1 MLNKPL
7 QIKGYIQVS
16 SNAIQQQMTTDYLIK
31 GLIIGFSIAAP
42 VGPIGVLTIK
52 RTLTEGRI
60 SGFVT
65 GMGAALA
72 DAAYGAVAGFGLI
85 AVSSFLISQEFV
97 IKLIGGL
104 FLLYLGV
111 KSFISK
117 PATKEAA
124 VASKGLLN
132 NFISTFFLTL
142 TNPSTI
148 LSFIAIFA
156 GLGLASTSANYFSSM
171 AIVFGVFMGS
181 AIWWFILSSIVSFFQ
196 SKITPDKLIWIN
208 RLSGLILGSFG
219 LFALYSIR

>member
-1 MLNKPL
+1 
-7 QIKGYIQVS
+7 
-16 SNAIQQQMTTDYLIK
+16 MTSGYLIK
-31 GLIIGFSIAAP
+31 GFIIGFSIAAP

-65 GMGAALA
+65 GMGAAFA
-72 DAAYGAVAGFGLI
+72 DTAYGAVAGFGLI
-85 AVSSFLISQEFV
+85 AISSFLISQEFA

-104 FLLYLGV
+104 FLFYLGV
-111 KSFISK
+111 KSFLSK
-117 PATKEAA
+117 PATKEAT

-156 GLGLASTSANYFSSM
+156 GLGLASTTADYFSSM

-181 AIWWFILSSIVSFFQ
+181 ALWWYILSSIVSFFRH
-196 SKITPDKLIWIN
+196 KITSERLVWVN
-208 RLSGLILGSFG
+208 RLSGLVLGSFG
-219 LFALYSIR
+219 LYALYSIIE

>member
-1 MLNKPL
+1 
-7 QIKGYIQVS
+7 
-16 SNAIQQQMTTDYLIK
+16 MTSDYLIK
-31 GLIIGFSIAAP
+31 GFIIGLSIAAP

-65 GMGAALA
+65 GMGAAFA
-72 DAAYGAVAGFGLI
+72 DATYGAVAGFGLI
-85 AVSSFLISQEFV
+85 AISSFLMSQEFV

-104 FLLYLGV
+104 FLCYLGV
-111 KSFISK
+111 RSLLSK
-117 PATKEAA
+117 PATEEAT

-156 GLGLASTSANYFSSM
+156 GLGLASSTADNFSST
-171 AIVFGVFMGS
+171 AIVFGVFIGS
-181 AIWWFILSSIVSFFQ
+181 ALWWFILSFIVSYFRH
-196 SKITPDKLIWIN
+196 KITPDRLVWIN
-208 RLSGLILGSFG
+208 RLSGIVLGSFG
-219 LFALYSIR
+219 LFALYTLIE

>member
-1 MLNKPL
+1 
-7 QIKGYIQVS
+7 
-16 SNAIQQQMTTDYLIK
+16 MTTDYLIK
-31 GLIIGFSIAAP
+31 GFIIGFSIAAP

-65 GMGAALA
+65 GMGAAFA
-72 DAAYGAVAGFGLI
+72 DTAYGAVAAFGLI
-85 AVSSFLISQEFV
+85 AISSFLISHEFV

-111 KSFISK
+111 KILISS
-117 PATKEAA
+117 PAAKEAA
-124 VASKGLLN
+124 FVSKGLLN

-156 GLGLASTSANYFSSM
+156 GLGLASINADYRSSL
-171 AIVFGVFMGS
+171 AIVIGVFAGS
-181 AIWWFILSSIVSFFQ
+181 ALWWFILSSIISFFRH
-196 SKITPDKLIWIN
+196 KITSERLVWVN
-208 RLSGLILGSFG
+208 RISGLILSSFG
-219 LFALYSIR
+219 LYALYSII

>member
-1 MLNKPL
+1 
-7 QIKGYIQVS
+7 
-16 SNAIQQQMTTDYLIK
+16 MTTDYLIK

>member
-1 MLNKPL
+1 
-7 QIKGYIQVS
+7 
-16 SNAIQQQMTTDYLIK
+16 MTSDYLIK
-31 GLIIGFSIAAP
+31 GFIIGFSIAAP

-65 GMGAALA
+65 GMGAACA

-85 AVSSFLISQEFV
+85 AISSFLMSQDFA
-97 IKLIGGL
+97 IKLVGGL
-104 FLLYLGV
+104 FLVYLGV
-111 KSFISK
+111 KSFLSK
-117 PATKEAA
+117 PATQEAS
-124 VASKGLLN
+124 VVSKGLLN

-156 GLGLASTSANYFSSM
+156 GLGLASSAADSFSSI

-181 AIWWFILSSIVSFFQ
+181 ALWWYILSSIVSFFRH
-196 SKITPDKLIWIN
+196 KITSERLVWVN
-208 RLSGLILGSFG
+208 RLSGLVLGSFG
-219 LFALYSIR
+219 LYALYSIIE

>member
-1 MLNKPL
+1 
-7 QIKGYIQVS
+7 
-16 SNAIQQQMTTDYLIK
+16 MTSDYLIK
-31 GLIIGFSIAAP
+31 GFLIGLSIAAP

-65 GMGAALA
+65 GMGAAFA

-85 AVSSFLISQEFV
+85 AISSFLISHELV

-104 FLLYLGV
+104 FLFYLGV
-111 KSFISK
+111 RSFLSK
-117 PATKEAA
+117 PATKEATDD
-124 VASKGLLN
+124 SKGLLN

-156 GLGLASTSANYFSSM
+156 GLGLASSSTDYFSST

-181 AIWWFILSSIVSFFQ
+181 AIWWFILSSIVSIFRH
-196 SKITPDKLIWIN
+196 KIIHERLVWVN
-208 RLSGLILGSFG
+208 RLSGLVLGSFG
-219 LFALYSIR
+219 LLAIYSILW

>member
-1 MLNKPL
+1 
-7 QIKGYIQVS
+7 
-16 SNAIQQQMTTDYLIK
+16 MTTDYLIK

-65 GMGAALA
+65 GMGAAFA

-85 AVSSFLISQEFV
+85 AISSFLISQEFV

-111 KSFISK
+111 KSFLST
-117 PATKEAA
+117 PATKEAT
-124 VASKGLLN
+124 VANKGLLK

-148 LSFIAIFA
+148 LSFIAIFV
-156 GLGLASTSANYFSSM
+156 GLGLASSTADYFSST
-171 AIVFGVFMGS
+171 AIVFGVFIGS
-181 AIWWFILSSIVSFFQ
+181 ALWWFILSSIVSYFRH
-196 SKITPDKLIWIN
+196 KITPERLVWVN
-208 RLSGLILGSFG
+208 RLSGLIIISFG
-219 LFALYSIR
+219 LFALYSCITIKH

>member
-1 MLNKPL
+1 
-7 QIKGYIQVS
+7 
-16 SNAIQQQMTTDYLIK
+16 MTSHYLIK
-31 GLIIGFSIAAP
+31 GFVIGFSIAAP

-52 RTLTEGRI
+52 RTLAEGRI

-65 GMGAALA
+65 GMGAAFA
-72 DAAYGAVAGFGLI
+72 DASYGAVAGFGLVAI
-85 AVSSFLISQEFV
+85 SSFLISQEFV

-111 KSFISK
+111 RSFLSR

-124 VASKGLLN
+124 VTSKGLLN

-156 GLGLASTSANYFSSM
+156 GLGLASATTDYFSSV
-171 AIVFGVFMGS
+171 AIVFGVFIGS
-181 AIWWFILSSIVSFFQ
+181 ALWWFILSFIVSVFRHQ
-196 SKITPDKLIWIN
+196 ITPVRLVWVN
-208 RLSGLILGSFG
+208 RLSGTILGSFG
-219 LFALYSIR
+219 LFALYSIIQ